1 MENPCWSVLCRDF
14 FVTKVLHSVLC
25 NKKVIKFF
33 MQDFEYFFA
42 GIIKYTTFVV
52 QKNNKR

>member
-1 MENPCWSVLCRDF
+1 MENPCWSVLCRGF